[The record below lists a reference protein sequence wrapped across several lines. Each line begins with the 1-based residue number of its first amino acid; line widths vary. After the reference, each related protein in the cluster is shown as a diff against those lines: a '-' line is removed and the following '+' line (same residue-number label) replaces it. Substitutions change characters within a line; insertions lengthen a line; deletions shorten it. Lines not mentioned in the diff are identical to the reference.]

1 MGHPKPFIIKTRPD
15 TPEETAKRLGLSKTE
30 FHKIIKLVDEI
41 VGPVAPTKRKGTIE
55 KPSRGHVRSRPS
67 RLPA

>member
-1 MGHPKPFIIKTRPD
+1 MAYPKPFIIKTRPD
-15 TPEETAKRLGLSKTE
+15 TPEETAKRLGLSKAE

-41 VGPVAPTKRKGTIE
+41 VGPVSPIKSKAVHARS
-55 KPSRGHVRSRPS
+55 SRARVSSRPS